1 MTVLSKFAYEASL
14 KSIKKLCRVLN
25 CKVDDIVE
33 FVPDDQ
39 AKKVTPLVT
48 QLSWT

>member
-1 MTVLSKFAYEASL
+1 
-14 KSIKKLCRVLN
+14 VLN

-33 FVPDDQ
+33 FIPDDQ

-48 QLSWT
+48 QSHEPPALLVV